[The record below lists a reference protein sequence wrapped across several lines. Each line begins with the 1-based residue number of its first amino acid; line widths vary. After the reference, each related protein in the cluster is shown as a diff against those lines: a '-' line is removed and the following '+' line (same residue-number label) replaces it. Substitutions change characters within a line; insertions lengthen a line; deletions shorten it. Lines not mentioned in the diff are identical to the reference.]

1 MKKVTDFMF
10 SQIGVSIMMAS
21 LGIWFVLMVVAS
33 FYTVNGIANWFKSR
47 QDVPLVEVVVKVE
60 TQEEASPSAT
70 PAPTPEPT
78 AEPENKP
85 EVLAATTITGAFDV
99 SVISRIN
106 EYRVANGL
114 NALNATP
121 RLNQTAQCR
130 INYLVGS
137 GQWTHNGYHNCFKQN
152 GVRLHYGEN
161 LARQWANSDQAFE
174 AWKQSPTHNA
184 NLLNPNWRYV
194 GVITDQGYTVATFS
208 TKL

>member
-1 MKKVTDFMF
+1 MKKVTDFLF
-10 SQIGVSIMMAS
+10 SQVGMSIMMAS

-33 FYTVNGIANWFKSR
+33 FYTVNGVVGWFKDR
-47 QDVPLVEVVVKVE
+47 QDVPLVEVDVKVE
-60 TQEEASPSAT
+60 RVEEASPSAT
-70 PAPTPEPT
+70 PIITPTP
-78 AEPENKP
+78 EPENKP
-85 EVLAATTITGAFDV
+85 EVSAATTVTGSFDV

-114 NALNATP
+114 NALDATP

-130 INYLVGS
+130 INYLISTGTWS
-137 GQWTHNGYHNCFKQN
+137 HNNFRACFRTN

-184 NLLNPNWRYV
+184 NLLNPNWKYV